1 MLTPQEL
8 KKSPLFQDIGYENYQ
23 QMLDC
28 FQAVQRSYRVD
39 EVIYDF
45 SGPAGNAVG
54 VVERGEASL
63 IRIDEEGVAT
73 VLEELGPG
81 GVFGKSLAFSTS
93 GRDSLEVVCR
103 TACDVVFIDYPHILK
118 RCERACTHHSLLVQN
133 MLRLISDKA
142 QALSERVDVLSRR
155 SIREAP
161 VLLQPAGGEGGEP
174 DLPAALLPEYA
185 GGLHRH
191 GPQRHDAG
199 AEAIEGGG
207 RPPVRGAAH
216 HPLYRMIDRPE
227 GALESLLF
235 FSQNPRKNGLTAF
248 GGCVKV

>member
-142 QALSERVDVLSRR
+142 QALSERLAKCAAAS
-155 SIREAP
+155 SIRLLCYFNQLAEKEGSRTFQLPFSLSMLADYIATDRSAMMRELKRLKEEG
-161 VLLQPAGGEGGEP
+161 VLRSEGRRITLCTG
-174 DLPAALLPEYA
+174 
-185 GGLHRH
+185 
-191 GPQRHDAG
+191 
-199 AEAIEGGG
+199 
-207 RPPVRGAAH
+207 
-216 HPLYRMIDRPE
+216 
-227 GALESLLF
+227 
-235 FSQNPRKNGLTAF
+235 
-248 GGCVKV
+248 

>member
-155 SIREAP
+155 SIREK
-161 VLLQPAGGEGGEP
+161 LLCYFNQLAEKEGSRTFQ
-174 DLPAALLPEYA
+174 LPFSLSML
-185 GGLHRH
+185 
-191 GPQRHDAG
+191 AG

>member
-45 SGPAGNAVG
+45 SGPAGNAVSAKYMRQ
-54 VVERGEASL
+54 VR
-63 IRIDEEGVAT
+63 AT

-155 SIREAP
+155 SIREKLLCYFNQLAEKEGSRTFQLP
-161 VLLQPAGGEGGEP
+161 FSLSMLADYIATDRSAMMRELKRLKEEGVLRSEGRRITLCTG
-174 DLPAALLPEYA
+174 
-185 GGLHRH
+185 
-191 GPQRHDAG
+191 
-199 AEAIEGGG
+199 
-207 RPPVRGAAH
+207 
-216 HPLYRMIDRPE
+216 
-227 GALESLLF
+227 
-235 FSQNPRKNGLTAF
+235 
-248 GGCVKV
+248 

>member
-155 SIREAP
+155 SIREKLLCYFRQQTEKSGEDVFTLP
-161 VLLQPAGGEGGEP
+161 FSLSVLADYIATDRSAMMRELKRLKEEGV
-174 DLPAALLPEYA
+174 L
-185 GGLHRH
+185 RS
-191 GPQRHDAG
+191 
-199 AEAIEGGG
+199 EGRRITLCTG
-207 RPPVRGAAH
+207 
-216 HPLYRMIDRPE
+216 
-227 GALESLLF
+227 
-235 FSQNPRKNGLTAF
+235 
-248 GGCVKV
+248 

>member
-73 VLEELGPG
+73 VLEELGPRRCVRQEP
-81 GVFGKSLAFSTS
+81 GVFHLRPGQLGS
-93 GRDSLEVVCR
+93 GL
-103 TACDVVFIDYPHILK
+103 PHG
-118 RCERACTHHSLLVQN
+118 
-133 MLRLISDKA
+133 LRRGVHR
-142 QALSERVDVLSRR
+142 LSSY
-155 SIREAP
+155 SEA
-161 VLLQPAGGEGGEP
+161 V
-174 DLPAALLPEYA
+174 
-185 GGLHRH
+185 
-191 GPQRHDAG
+191 
-199 AEAIEGGG
+199 
-207 RPPVRGAAH
+207 
-216 HPLYRMIDRPE
+216 
-227 GALESLLF
+227 
-235 FSQNPRKNGLTAF
+235 
-248 GGCVKV
+248 

>member
-118 RCERACTHHSLLVQN
+118 PCPSGWTFS
-133 MLRLISDKA
+133 
-142 QALSERVDVLSRR
+142 
-155 SIREAP
+155 
-161 VLLQPAGGEGGEP
+161 PAGPSGKSSC
-174 DLPAALLPEYA
+174 ATSTSW
-185 GGLHRH
+185 R
-191 GPQRHDAG
+191 R
-199 AEAIEGGG
+199 
-207 RPPVRGAAH
+207 RRGAG
-216 HPLYRMIDRPE
+216 PSSCP
-227 GALESLLF
+227 S
-235 FSQNPRKNGLTAF
+235 P
-248 GGCVKV
+248 

>member
-1 MLTPQEL
+1 MRKRLLPPQ
-8 KKSPLFQDIGYENYQ
+8 
-23 QMLDC
+23 
-28 FQAVQRSYRVD
+28 
-39 EVIYDF
+39 
-45 SGPAGNAVG
+45 PAGA
-54 VVERGEASL
+54 EYAAADLRQ
-63 IRIDEEGVAT
+63 
-73 VLEELGPG
+73 GPG
-81 GVFGKSLAFSTS
+81 PVRAGGRSLPPVHPGK
-93 GRDSLEVVCR
+93 
-103 TACDVVFIDYPHILK
+103 
-118 RCERACTHHSLLVQN
+118 
-133 MLRLISDKA
+133 
-142 QALSERVDVLSRR
+142 
-155 SIREAP
+155 AP

-216 HPLYRMIDRPE
+216 HPLYRMIERPE

>member
-93 GRDSLEVVCR
+93 GRDSLEVSAAR
-103 TACDVVFIDYPHILK
+103 
-118 RCERACTHHSLLVQN
+118 
-133 MLRLISDKA
+133 
-142 QALSERVDVLSRR
+142 
-155 SIREAP
+155 
-161 VLLQPAGGEGGEP
+161 PATWCSSTIP
-174 DLPAALLPEYA
+174 
-185 GGLHRH
+185 
-191 GPQRHDAG
+191 
-199 AEAIEGGG
+199 I
-207 RPPVRGAAH
+207 
-216 HPLYRMIDRPE
+216 
-227 GALESLLF
+227 F
-235 FSQNPRKNGLTAF
+235 
-248 GGCVKV
+248 

>member
-1 MLTPQEL
+1 MTPQEL

-142 QALSERVDVLSRR
+142 QALSEQLQSC
-155 SIREAP
+155 P
-161 VLLQPAGGEGGEP
+161 VKIPAGPSGKSSC
-174 DLPAALLPEYA
+174 ATSTSW
-185 GGLHRH
+185 R
-191 GPQRHDAG
+191 R
-199 AEAIEGGG
+199 
-207 RPPVRGAAH
+207 RRGAG
-216 HPLYRMIDRPE
+216 PSSCP
-227 GALESLLF
+227 S
-235 FSQNPRKNGLTAF
+235 P
-248 GGCVKV
+248 

>member
-142 QALSERVDVLSRR
+142 CPSGWTFS
-155 SIREAP
+155 
-161 VLLQPAGGEGGEP
+161 PAGPSGKSSC
-174 DLPAALLPEYA
+174 ATSTSW
-185 GGLHRH
+185 R
-191 GPQRHDAG
+191 R
-199 AEAIEGGG
+199 
-207 RPPVRGAAH
+207 RRGAG
-216 HPLYRMIDRPE
+216 PSSCP
-227 GALESLLF
+227 S
-235 FSQNPRKNGLTAF
+235 P
-248 GGCVKV
+248 

>member
-142 QALSERVDVLSRR
+142 QALSERVDVH
-155 SIREAP
+155 
-161 VLLQPAGGEGGEP
+161 
-174 DLPAALLPEYA
+174 LPAALLPEYA

>member
-81 GVFGKSLAFSTS
+81 VFHLRPGQLGSGLPHGLRRGV
-93 GRDSLEVVCR
+93 
-103 TACDVVFIDYPHILK
+103 H
-118 RCERACTHHSLLVQN
+118 
-133 MLRLISDKA
+133 RLSPY
-142 QALSERVDVLSRR
+142 SEAV
-155 SIREAP
+155 
-161 VLLQPAGGEGGEP
+161 
-174 DLPAALLPEYA
+174 
-185 GGLHRH
+185 
-191 GPQRHDAG
+191 
-199 AEAIEGGG
+199 
-207 RPPVRGAAH
+207 
-216 HPLYRMIDRPE
+216 
-227 GALESLLF
+227 
-235 FSQNPRKNGLTAF
+235 
-248 GGCVKV
+248 